1 MWIREK
7 KNNVYKAAADIDEE
21 AICLKC
27 KDATEELLIIKCK
40 HTFCESCLEDGV
52 ERDMD
57 EEVEVRSLSRPS
69 FQLLTPF
76 R

>member
-7 KNNVYKAAADIDEE
+7 KNDVYKAAADTDDE

-40 HTFCESCLEDGV
+40 HTFCESCLDGV

-57 EEVEVRSLSRPS
+57 EEVEVSSLQGSS
-69 FQLLTPF
+69 LQLLTPF